1 MENKE
6 ISKILKFTGR
16 VMELHGEN
24 DFKTRGYSIASY
36 KIDQLTDPLEPLA
49 VEDIAALDGLGK
61 SMAAKIRQLI
71 DTQKLQVL
79 EDFLEKTPTGVLEMM
94 ELKGI
99 GPKKI
104 KVVWKELGVEDVESL
119 EKACLGGEVAKLKG
133 FGAKTQQTIL
143 DAIAY
148 RKANQGLLLY
158 AEAEIIAN
166 ELVALLHDHF
176 ETEIA
181 IIGELR
187 RKCEIVQNIEILVGD
202 LGKEAATIRDFLET
216 LENLAH
222 AKEKSGPF
230 VWRGHI
236 KAPHIALTVQFCKKE
251 SFTNQ
256 LLAKSASI
264 EHLNYHHDG
273 KSLLDRLKQETYQ
286 SEQDIYAA
294 MNLPYIAPELREGQF
309 EYGLAEKN
317 LLPNLISHEDIKGII
332 HCHST
337 YSDGAHSLEEMA
349 THCKES
355 GFEYLG
361 ITDHSKTAV
370 YASGLKEDDIKRQ
383 HEEIDRLNEKLYPF
397 RIFKGIESDILGD
410 GSLDYADD
418 VLDSF
423 DFFIG
428 SVHANIKKQKAQAT
442 ERIIRAI
449 ENPYTTM
456 IGHLTARV
464 LLQRP
469 GYPVDYDQIIEA
481 CIKND
486 VILEVNAHPSR
497 LDLDWRYLRQALDQ
511 GMITSINPDSHR
523 KEGYGDIYYG
533 TQVARKAGLEAAQC
547 LNARPLTEVA
557 AYFEDRKKKALARS

>member
-16 VMELHGEN
+16 VLELHGEN

-36 KIDQLTDPLEPLA
+36 KIDQLRDPLGPLSA
-49 VEDIAALDGLGK
+49 AEIAELEGLGK
-61 SMAAKIRQLI
+61 SMASKIREII

-79 EDFLEKTPTGVLEMM
+79 EDFLDKTPTGVLEMM

-104 KVVWKELGVEDVESL
+104 KVVWKELGVEDIESL
-119 EKACLGGEVAKLKG
+119 EKACQDGEVAKLKG

-148 RKANQGLLLY
+148 RKANQGILLY
-158 AEAEIIAN
+158 AEAEMIGN
-166 ELVALLHDHF
+166 ELLSLLEDHF
-176 ETEIA
+176 EVEIA
-181 IIGELR
+181 LTGELR
-187 RKCEIVQNIEILVGD
+187 RKCEVVQNIELLVGD
-202 LGKEAATIRDFLET
+202 LGEDAAKIRDFLSE

-222 AKEKSGPF
+222 AYEKSGPF
-230 VWRGHI
+230 VWRGAV
-236 KAPHIALTVQFCKKE
+236 KSPYVAVTVQFCKKE

-264 EHLNYHHDG
+264 SHLNYHHDG
-273 KSLLDRLKQETYQ
+273 KSLLARLKQQTFET
-286 SEQDIYAA
+286 EKEVYAA
-294 MNLPYIAPELREGQF
+294 MNLPYIAPELREGHF
-309 EYGLAEKN
+309 EFDLAEKN
-317 LLPNLISHEDIKGII
+317 LMPNLISHEDIKGII

-349 THCKES
+349 THCKDS

-370 YASGLKEDDIKRQ
+370 YASGLQEDDIKRQ

-410 GSLDYADD
+410 GSLDYADE

-423 DFFIG
+423 DFIIG
-428 SVHANIKKQKAQAT
+428 SVHANIKMQKAQAT
-442 ERIIRAI
+442 ERLLRAI

-481 CIKND
+481 CVKND

-497 LDLDWRYLRQALDQ
+497 LDLDWRFLRQALDQ
-511 GMITSINPDSHR
+511 GMITSINPDAHR
-523 KEGYGDIYYG
+523 KEGYDDIYYG
-533 TQVARKAGLEAAQC
+533 TQVARKAGLEASQC
-547 LNARPLTEVA
+547 LNTKPLAEVA
-557 AYFEDRKKKALARS
+557 AYFESRKKQALARS